1 MGDCLYKNNI
11 FIEDAFEDFWTS
23 DVKLGIDY
31 NERTRDER
39 VLNKFEDDCELKE
52 RVLGGLGYTW
62 NKLYIYEYDAPPMK
76 ILWPEDEKNE
86 SIRFFYRLN
95 DLPKF
100 YTNMNTKEE
109 FEDVMIVL
117 VTHWGASKTFINEN
131 VKPETQVSEMDYCGI
146 S

>member
-95 DLPKF
+95 DLPSRYRILRF
-100 YTNMNTKEE
+100 YMTRP
-109 FEDVMIVL
+109 
-117 VTHWGASKTFINEN
+117 H
-131 VKPETQVSEMDYCGI
+131 QH
-146 S
+146 